1 MTDTELFLLKLDIKA
16 FEERLQDN
24 NYYFNIKKEYR
35 DYLRNQIKLYKL
47 TKEIIVSCQIG
58 YSK

>member
-1 MTDTELFLLKLDIKA
+1 MTNTELFLLKLDIKA

-47 TKEIIVSCQIG
+47 TKEIIV
-58 YSK
+58 